1 VTPSGYI
8 CERRF
13 LLSKLIDTNGL
24 DPLVD
29 NGREL
34 KESDLI
40 SIQRPLVTAPPPRL
54 PSVTSFSNLLEM
66 MQQEHDALLLELYD
80 THKALEETRVELSQA
95 LYQNDAAVRVVA
107 RLSLERDEAR
117 RLLSQWNA
125 DPSSRRP
132 IPSDDDPH
140 LRNLSNLLPA
150 VVAEEDHPMEE
161 VVGETQ
167 PLVTTAPP
175 SIPQE
180 DLQNLIA
187 AWKELSDQ
195 RRQSQKKRKHEL
207 STEHPLQIHENSKA
221 EVKSVHKTNKPGI
234 VALST
239 IRHPT
244 TQSEYVLSA
253 GIDKTLVIYNQ
264 TTQNIVQTLMNSNGK
279 HFTALDV
286 VSTSS
291 SLLIAAVDTSGM
303 LQVFKEVSKQEDHAL
318 STYELFDAGL
328 HIVTEQD
335 AGGDAEVVAVSFH
348 PFGRYLLVSLT
359 TGKVVIVK
367 VMENHLQILTS
378 FQTQQADSGTTS
390 ITCSALHP
398 DGLIFS
404 VGKSDGSIEIW
415 DLKTLSLASTLETP
429 SGVEKT
435 PVTSLAFSE
444 NGTLLSPSHLFL
456 FFEILLPMYFSF
468 SLPRYSHLLFYNRL
482 SLCIVVRVWR
492 SHGVGFT

>member
-1 VTPSGYI
+1 MSPLYCAISGQVCTDPVVTPSGYI

-80 THKALEETRVELSQA
+80 TRKALEETRMELSQA
-95 LYQNDAAVRVVA
+95 LYQNDAAARVVA

-161 VVGETQ
+161 VLGETQ

-180 DLQNLIA
+180 DLQNLIV
-187 AWKELSDQ
+187 AWKELPDQ
-195 RRQSQKKRKHEL
+195 
-207 STEHPLQIHENSKA
+207 
-221 EVKSVHKTNKPGI
+221 
-234 VALST
+234 
-239 IRHPT
+239 
-244 TQSEYVLSA
+244 
-253 GIDKTLVIYNQ
+253 
-264 TTQNIVQTLMNSNGK
+264 
-279 HFTALDV
+279 
-286 VSTSS
+286 
-291 SLLIAAVDTSGM
+291 
-303 LQVFKEVSKQEDHAL
+303 
-318 STYELFDAGL
+318 
-328 HIVTEQD
+328 
-335 AGGDAEVVAVSFH
+335 
-348 PFGRYLLVSLT
+348 
-359 TGKVVIVK
+359 
-367 VMENHLQILTS
+367 
-378 FQTQQADSGTTS
+378 
-390 ITCSALHP
+390 
-398 DGLIFS
+398 
-404 VGKSDGSIEIW
+404 
-415 DLKTLSLASTLETP
+415 
-429 SGVEKT
+429 
-435 PVTSLAFSE
+435 
-444 NGTLLSPSHLFL
+444 
-456 FFEILLPMYFSF
+456 
-468 SLPRYSHLLFYNRL
+468 
-482 SLCIVVRVWR
+482 
-492 SHGVGFT
+492 

>member
-80 THKALEETRVELSQA
+80 TRKALEETRMELSQA

-175 SIPQE
+175 SIP
-180 DLQNLIA
+180 
-187 AWKELSDQ
+187 
-195 RRQSQKKRKHEL
+195 H
-207 STEHPLQIHENSKA
+207 
-221 EVKSVHKTNKPGI
+221 
-234 VALST
+234 ALST

>member
-1 VTPSGYI
+1 
-8 CERRF
+8 
-13 LLSKLIDTNGL
+13 
-24 DPLVD
+24 
-29 NGREL
+29 
-34 KESDLI
+34 
-40 SIQRPLVTAPPPRL
+40 
-54 PSVTSFSNLLEM
+54 

-80 THKALEETRVELSQA
+80 TRKALEETRMELSQA

-117 RLLSQWNA
+117 RLLSRWNA
-125 DPSSRRP
+125 DPSSKRP

-286 VSTSS
+286 AS
-291 SLLIAAVDTSGM
+291 
-303 LQVFKEVSKQEDHAL
+303 AL
-318 STYELFDAGL
+318 S
-328 HIVTEQD
+328 
-335 AGGDAEVVAVSFH
+335 
-348 PFGRYLLVSLT
+348 
-359 TGKVVIVK
+359 
-367 VMENHLQILTS
+367 
-378 FQTQQADSGTTS
+378 
-390 ITCSALHP
+390 
-398 DGLIFS
+398 
-404 VGKSDGSIEIW
+404 
-415 DLKTLSLASTLETP
+415 
-429 SGVEKT
+429 
-435 PVTSLAFSE
+435 
-444 NGTLLSPSHLFL
+444 
-456 FFEILLPMYFSF
+456 
-468 SLPRYSHLLFYNRL
+468 
-482 SLCIVVRVWR
+482 
-492 SHGVGFT
+492 

>member
-1 VTPSGYI
+1 MASALKPSMSPLFCVISGQACTDPVLTPSGYI
-8 CERRF
+8 CERRL
-13 LLSKLIDTNGL
+13 LLSKLVDTNGL
-24 DPLVD
+24 DPFVD

-40 SIQRPLVTAPPPRL
+40 SIQRPLVTGPPPRL

-66 MQQEHDALLLELYD
+66 LQQEHDAILLELFD
-80 THKALEETRVELSQA
+80 TRKALEETRMELSQA
-95 LYQNDAAVRVVA
+95 LYQNDAAVRVIA

-117 RLLSQWNA
+117 RLLSQWSA
-125 DPSSRRP
+125 EPPSTRP
-132 IPSDDDPH
+132 IPSDDDS
-140 LRNLSNLLPA
+140 RNRLSSTLPA
-150 VVAEEDHPMEE
+150 VVAEEDHPMEG
-161 VVGETQ
+161 VNETQ
-167 PLVTTAPP
+167 PSATAPP
-175 SIPQE
+175 VIPEE

-187 AWKELSDQ
+187 SWKELSDQ
-195 RRQSQKKRKHEL
+195 RRQNQKKRKHEL
-207 STEHPLQIHENSKA
+207 STENPIQFHENSKA
-221 EVKSVHKTNKPGI
+221 EVKSVHKSNKPGI

-244 TQSEYVLSA
+244 TQNEYVLSA

-291 SLLIAAVDTSGM
+291 SLLIGVADTAGM
-303 LQVFKEVSKQEDHAL
+303 LQVFQEKKSNPEDNSP

-328 HIVTEQD
+328 QLVTDQD
-335 AGGDAEVVAVSFH
+335 AGGEAEIVAVSFH
-348 PFGRYLLVSLT
+348 PFGRYLFVSLT

-367 VMENHLQILTS
+367 VMENHLQILTT
-378 FQTQQADSGTTS
+378 FHTEQGDSGTTAS

-398 DGLIFS
+398 DGLIYS

-415 DLKTLSLASTLETP
+415 DLKTLSLASTLEIP
-429 SGVEKT
+429 NGVEKV

-444 NGTLLSPSHLFL
+444 NGKSP
-456 FFEILLPMYFSF
+456 LP
-468 SLPRYSHLLFYNRL
+468 
-482 SLCIVVRVWR
+482 
-492 SHGVGFT
+492 